1 MAQDQG
7 KLSSVTEPVDDDE
20 PDEWDK
26 RIFSTGCAD
35 ENMKMTDCYFEKKD
49 WRACAAEL
57 PSSSPPPPPATH
69 LQTVS
74 TPTPPG
80 HSPAQHRRRRRLSPT
95 PPDPVTCA
103 QTSPHET
110 MMLSRRAASAAA
122 RVLAPRA
129 PSLPLAARFYAT
141 EAATPAA
148 QPSPTPAA
156 ASKPAPVASKW
167 AKAKTAAKP
176 ARSASTSSSIS
187 SSLTEADV
195 IYEPRTIA
203 YQAEGSQPPVDAA
216 SIPAVDWANSFHGIS
231 SRPVT
236 EEQFRALMAPL
247 AIKDIEVKPDGVVYL
262 PEIKYRRRLNEAFG
276 PMGWGMI
283 PKGDAV
289 VGNSIVTREYALIVD
304 GRFVS
309 QAQGENAYF
318 SPDQLPSSVEG
329 CKSNALMRC
338 CKDLGIGSELWD
350 PHFLRWFKRTHMEQA
365 WVEHATTKKRKA
377 FWFKKGEVQVSYPY
391 SLAK

>member
-1 MAQDQG
+1 
-7 KLSSVTEPVDDDE
+7 
-20 PDEWDK
+20 
-26 RIFSTGCAD
+26 
-35 ENMKMTDCYFEKKD
+35 
-49 WRACAAEL
+49 
-57 PSSSPPPPPATH
+57 
-69 LQTVS
+69 
-74 TPTPPG
+74 
-80 HSPAQHRRRRRLSPT
+80 
-95 PPDPVTCA
+95 
-103 QTSPHET
+103 
-110 MMLSRRAASAAA
+110 MLSRRAASAAA
-122 RVLAPRA
+122 AARALAPRA
-129 PSLPLAARFYAT
+129 PFLPLATRLYAT
-141 EAATPAA
+141 EAAAPAA
-148 QPSPTPAA
+148 QPSQTPPAAVSKPTPA
-156 ASKPAPVASKW
+156 ASKW

-176 ARSASTSSSIS
+176 AGSASTSSAP
-187 SSLTEADV
+187 TEADV
-195 IYEPRTIA
+195 TYEPRTIA
-203 YQAEGSQPPVDAA
+203 YRAEAEGSRPPVDVTG
-216 SIPAVDWANSFHGIS
+216 IPVVDWANSFHGIS

-236 EEQFRALMAPL
+236 EEQFKALMAPL
-247 AIKDIEVKPDGVVYL
+247 AIKDIEVKPDGVIYL

-350 PHFLRWFKRTHMEQA
+350 PHFVRWFKKTHMEQA
-365 WVEHATTKKRKA
+365 WVEHATTKKRKT

>member
-1 MAQDQG
+1 
-7 KLSSVTEPVDDDE
+7 
-20 PDEWDK
+20 
-26 RIFSTGCAD
+26 
-35 ENMKMTDCYFEKKD
+35 
-49 WRACAAEL
+49 
-57 PSSSPPPPPATH
+57 
-69 LQTVS
+69 
-74 TPTPPG
+74 
-80 HSPAQHRRRRRLSPT
+80 
-95 PPDPVTCA
+95 
-103 QTSPHET
+103 

-122 RVLAPRA
+122 RALAPRA

-141 EAATPAA
+141 EAAAPAA

-156 ASKPAPVASKW
+156 ASKPAPAASKW

-176 ARSASTSSSIS
+176 ARSASTSSSS
-187 SSLTEADV
+187 SPTEADV

-203 YQAEGSQPPVDAA
+203 YRAEGSQPPVDAA

-304 GRFVS
+304 GRYVENPSFTW
-309 QAQGENAYF
+309 GE
-318 SPDQLPSSVEG
+318 EE
-329 CKSNALMRC
+329 K
-338 CKDLGIGSELWD
+338 E
-350 PHFLRWFKRTHMEQA
+350 
-365 WVEHATTKKRKA
+365 KRKK
-377 FWFKKGEVQVSYPY
+377 FC
-391 SLAK
+391 